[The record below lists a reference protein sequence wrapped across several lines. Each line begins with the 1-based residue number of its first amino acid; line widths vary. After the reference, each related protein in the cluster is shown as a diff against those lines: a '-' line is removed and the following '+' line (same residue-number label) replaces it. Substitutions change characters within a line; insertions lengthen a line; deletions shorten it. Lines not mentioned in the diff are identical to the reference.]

1 MGQPKSKRT
10 AMLDPRHRAKL
21 LKEKYRQQLAER
33 REPESDSAETQ
44 AVDEVEDTANWAV
57 DTVQDRAA
65 QVPRARQKPPI
76 KEKSAASIPRERKA
90 NEQTAASREPP
101 ARYTVLTNKNFLETP
116 SAEEARPLDEKQQF
130 ETRRQFVVDKQKNKL
145 LSEQRADRPV
155 EKPPTF

>member
-33 REPESDSAETQ
+33 RESESDSAETQ

-65 QVPRARQKPPI
+65 QVPRAREKPPI

-90 NEQTAASREPP
+90 MS
-101 ARYTVLTNKNFLETP
+101 
-116 SAEEARPLDEKQQF
+116 
-130 ETRRQFVVDKQKNKL
+130 
-145 LSEQRADRPV
+145 
-155 EKPPTF
+155 KPPLRGNPLQDTQCLKIKTFWRLLPLKKQGHWMRSSSLKHVASS

>member
-33 REPESDSAETQ
+33 REPESDSAEIQ
-44 AVDEVEDTANWAV
+44 AVDEVEGAADWAV

-65 QVPRARQKPPI
+65 QVPRAREKPPI

-90 NEQTAASREPP
+90 NEQTAASRD
-101 ARYTVLTNKNFLETP
+101 
-116 SAEEARPLDEKQQF
+116 PLQDTQCLKIKTSWSLLPLKKQGHWMKSSSLKH
-130 ETRRQFVVDKQKNKL
+130 VA
-145 LSEQRADRPV
+145 SS
-155 EKPPTF
+155 